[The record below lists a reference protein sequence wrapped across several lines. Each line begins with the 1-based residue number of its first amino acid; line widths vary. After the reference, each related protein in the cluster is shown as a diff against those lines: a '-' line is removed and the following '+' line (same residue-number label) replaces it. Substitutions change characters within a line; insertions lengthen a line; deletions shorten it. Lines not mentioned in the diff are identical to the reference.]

1 MLLLPPS
8 AIDDPFNKDEL
19 FRSLVRYKPVDEWV
33 FYFWLTAPFFL
44 SRLPN
49 LLSKGFFFFRLCG
62 FTGEV
67 FVFPLSCFSI
77 EDTPFGWSL
86 FSWTSAFGSG
96 SSSCLGSLSGDESFS
111 TNLKLS
117 DVLSSASTESLA
129 SFSSL
134 LLSSFSSLLV
144 SLSFSSS
151 SLAPMALSLG
161 LSLELLAFW
170 PKLLQA
176 SWSIPRSSSMLQP
189 LYFGV
194 PRSPEECFALRFLCP
209 LETLSA
215 SCSRPLL
222 RPEPPLDKRP
232 QTLFLSG
239 NFSNELRLPLHWKR
253 LLVPLLTSLP
263 AY

>member
-1 MLLLPPS
+1 MDEQSERLPEKREKLPFGHGENGVGRVGADIEIVAVGEEAPEQLEDDDSDDQLKPHNFSLLLLPPS
-8 AIDDPFNKDEL
+8 AIDDPFNNDEL

-86 FSWTSAFGSG
+86 FSWTSAFGAG
-96 SSSCLGSLSGDESFS
+96 SSSCTGSLSGDESFS

-134 LLSSFSSLLV
+134 LLSSFSSLLLSV
-144 SLSFSSS
+144 SFSSS
-151 SLAPMALSLG
+151 SLAPMAFSSG
-161 LSLELLAFW
+161 LSLELLF
-170 PKLLQA
+170 
-176 SWSIPRSSSMLQP
+176 
-189 LYFGV
+189 
-194 PRSPEECFALRFLCP
+194 
-209 LETLSA
+209 
-215 SCSRPLL
+215 
-222 RPEPPLDKRP
+222 
-232 QTLFLSG
+232 
-239 NFSNELRLPLHWKR
+239 
-253 LLVPLLTSLP
+253 TSLNSSVTEG
-263 AY
+263 